1 MLKKLENYDYVLFSN
16 IILTT
21 FLQFRFFN
29 LIGIISVV
37 LSIVYLCFVFF
48 LRDKKVY
55 LAFYILAIIT
65 GMIYYL
71 IDTLFKNV
79 NFSNT
84 SIVTIVF
91 FIVVLIHAIIMPIMK
106 RNSFF
111 GIRIRLSL
119 QNDCVWKIVNN
130 MGSIIYYLMLFPLF
144 GLVLYFDDDT
154 KLFLSILTIVVFNV
168 VVLLIALKIE
178 KNYLIKKRK
187 KEMHDLQ
194 QQRKIET
201 GG

>member
-21 FLQFRFFN
+21 ILQFRFFN

-71 IDTLFKNV
+71 IDPLFKNV
-79 NFSNT
+79 NFQ
-84 SIVTIVF
+84 IQALLQLYF
-91 FIVVLIHAIIMPIMK
+91 LL
-106 RNSFF
+106 
-111 GIRIRLSL
+111 LSL
-119 QNDCVWKIVNN
+119 FMQ
-130 MGSIIYYLMLFPLF
+130 
-144 GLVLYFDDDT
+144 
-154 KLFLSILTIVVFNV
+154 
-168 VVLLIALKIE
+168 
-178 KNYLIKKRK
+178 
-187 KEMHDLQ
+187 
-194 QQRKIET
+194 
-201 GG
+201 

>member
-1 MLKKLENYDYVLFSN
+1 
-16 IILTT
+16 
-21 FLQFRFFN
+21 
-29 LIGIISVV
+29 
-37 LSIVYLCFVFF
+37 
-48 LRDKKVY
+48 
-55 LAFYILAIIT
+55 
-65 GMIYYL
+65 
-71 IDTLFKNV
+71 
-79 NFSNT
+79 
-84 SIVTIVF
+84 
-91 FIVVLIHAIIMPIMK
+91 
-106 RNSFF
+106 
-111 GIRIRLSL
+111 
-119 QNDCVWKIVNN
+119 